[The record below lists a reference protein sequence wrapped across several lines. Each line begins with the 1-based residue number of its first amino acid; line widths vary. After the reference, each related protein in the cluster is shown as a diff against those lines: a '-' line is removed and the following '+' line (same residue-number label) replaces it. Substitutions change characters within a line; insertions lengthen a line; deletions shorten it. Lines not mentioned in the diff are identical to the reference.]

1 MFSIC
6 HNKLIADVKH
16 LVICIFK
23 EPMFY
28 EILAL
33 AKEVKFS
40 TTYLN

>member
-1 MFSIC
+1 MCAIC
-6 HNKLIADVKH
+6 HNKLIVDVKH